1 MDEAPEQARGVGDC
15 FVGIRYK
22 VRCTRWLVVG
32 FGLSLIGW
40 FGMSKVNMSGFYYA
54 PGSGCA
60 RLAIKKADEFKIKV
74 FNAALLYSDVDTGS
88 DLY

>member
-1 MDEAPEQARGVGDC
+1 MERLVGT
-15 FVGIRYK
+15 V
-22 VRCTRWLVVG
+22 
-32 FGLSLIGW
+32 
-40 FGMSKVNMSGFYYA
+40 SGFYYA